1 MPKITLKKLHL
12 ILIAGHVGSG
22 KTFLAKKLA
31 KKINCLRIDKDIIDD
46 SFTTSRLSKLYQSA
60 ARPYIHKIMYNLA
73 KSNLSD
79 NTSVIIDAPFTKAEK
94 YLNNPTWLKLIKN
107 IAKQNRATIK
117 LIWCTADNKTRQQRI
132 LKRNHE
138 RDKERLNQLIKYVGP
153 GTLIPIPFKHL
164 FFDTSKNSINKA
176 IRFLTD

>member
-22 KTFLAKKLA
+22 KTHLAKKLA

-46 SFTTSRLSKLYQSA
+46 SFTTSRLSNLYQSA

-73 KSNLSD
+73 ESNLSD
-79 NTSVIIDAPFTKAEK
+79 NTSVIIDAPYTKAEK

-107 IAKQNRATIK
+107 IAKKHKATIK
-117 LIWCTADNKTRQQRI
+117 LIWCTADNKTRQHRI

-138 RDKERLNQLIKYVGP
+138 RDQERKDQFKRYVGA
-153 GTLIPIPFKHL
+153 GHLIPIPFKHL
-164 FFDTSKNSINKA
+164 LFDSTKDSLNKV
-176 IRFLTD
+176 IKFLAD